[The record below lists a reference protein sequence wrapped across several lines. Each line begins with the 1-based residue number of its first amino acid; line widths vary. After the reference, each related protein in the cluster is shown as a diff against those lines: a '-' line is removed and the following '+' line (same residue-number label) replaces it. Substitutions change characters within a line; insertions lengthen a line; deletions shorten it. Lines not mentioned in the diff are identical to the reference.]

1 MVINASVKKL
11 LLTGV
16 AALSLLA
23 ATPSAE
29 KMTMLCGDVE
39 ALVTVKRNPNKIDI
53 YFTDP
58 KMKIEDQRA
67 EVRDDG
73 YLYLND
79 RKCIATLHW
88 ICPADER
95 TC

>member
-1 MVINASVKKL
+1 MKTVSYLAP
-11 LLTGV
+11 GV
-16 AALSLLA
+16 AAFSLLA
-23 ATPSAE
+23 ATPASAE

-39 ALVTVKRNPNKIDI
+39 AIVTVKRNPNKIDI
-53 YFTDP
+53 YLTDP

-79 RKCIATLHW
+79 KKCIATLHW